1 MKKTVKVIILLL
13 IVLLVAAIIAVPK
26 LITQKEGRERTDS
39 GNSQN
44 QAVLSAGFILKPQT
58 FVNEI
63 KTAGTI
69 KANEEVVLK
78 SEVSKKIKGIY
89 FKEGS
94 FVPKGKVLFKLDS
107 DDLTARLR
115 KQELEE
121 RLASIKL
128 ERETKLLKNGLTPQ
142 ESYDEAENTLD
153 KIWADIAMTK
163 IEIGKTSIRA
173 PFSGII
179 GLRNV
184 STGSFVDPDV
194 ALATIQDI
202 SRVKIDFAIPE
213 KYLGIFEIGQEVTFV
228 VEGIS
233 EEFTAK
239 VYAYEPKIENETRTI
254 VLRAAAPNQGRKL
267 MPGTFANVTLK
278 LSEEHGAFMVPT
290 NSIIPKLKGQSVFIY
305 RNGTANLTDVEIGA
319 RTESTINIVKGVNEG
334 DTLLTTNILRLKHGA
349 AVKLEK
355 VE

>member
-1 MKKTVKVIILLL
+1 MKKTVRVIILLL

-26 LITQKEGRERTDS
+26 LVTKKDSRDRTDS

-44 QAVLSAGFILKPQT
+44 QSVLSSGFILKPQT

-69 KANEEVVLK
+69 RANEEVVLK

-89 FKEGS
+89 FKEGT
-94 FVPKGKVLFKLDS
+94 FVSKGKVLFKLDS
-107 DDLTARLR
+107 DDLTAKLR
-115 KQELEE
+115 KQQLEE
-121 RLASIKL
+121 QLATIKL

-142 ESYDEAENTLD
+142 ESYDEAANTLD
-153 KIWADIAMTK
+153 KIRADITMTK
-163 IEIGKTSIRA
+163 IDIEKTNIRA

-184 STGSFVDPDV
+184 SNGSFVNSDV

-202 SRVKIDFAIPE
+202 SSVKVDFSIPE
-213 KYLGIFEIGQEVTFV
+213 KYINIFEIGQEVSFEI
-228 VEGIS
+228 EGMKEIY
-233 EEFTAK
+233 TAK

-254 VLRAAAPNQGRKL
+254 VLRATATNQKRKL

-278 LSEEHGAFMVPT
+278 LSEEQGAFMVPT
-290 NSIIPKLKGQSVFIY
+290 NSVIPKLKGQSVYIY
-305 RNGTANLTDVEIGA
+305 RSGTANLIDVEIGA
-319 RTESTINIVKGVNEG
+319 RTENTVNIIKGVNEG
-334 DTLLTTNILRLKHGA
+334 DTLLTTNILRLKQGA
-349 AVKLEK
+349 AVKLDKIE
-355 VE
+355 